1 LGNSIDASLRHKVF
15 RAMKEEN
22 AIHILIIEDNPDD
35 RASIRRMLLHSSD
48 RSYAFSE
55 AQLGAAGVRAYREAA
70 GRPPD
75 CVLLDYHLPD
85 MNAPE
90 VLAELRNGSEF
101 PACPVV
107 VLFGSDV
114 SSGHSVLNAGAQQ
127 FLVKSWLTP
136 ESLTCAIQNAIERFK
151 LIAEQSSAERKL
163 RERGV
168 RDFALP
174 DVLSD
179 RTARDVIDGP
189 PPFDESGNV
198 RGAVQSFMDSTDRQ
212 RAEAELRQAHAKLQS
227 VLSSITDGLAVLDKN
242 WRYTYFSEQG
252 ARIIGMRPEQLLGQ
266 CVWDMF
272 PHTQGT
278 KFYEEYH
285 RAVESDQSVH
295 FEEFYPEPLN
305 SWIECHCYPSSEGL
319 AVYFRDITDRKR
331 AEEALRE
338 IAERYEHQSRVFDTT
353 LSAITDFAYIFDR
366 EGRFL
371 YANKALLDLWGLTLE
386 AAVGKNFFDLK
397 YPDDLAAKL
406 QRQIQQVL
414 RSGERLSDETP
425 YTSPTGV
432 TGYYEYIFSPV
443 IAADGTAEAV
453 AGSTRDISER
463 KRTESALVEA
473 RQAAE
478 AANQTKDRFLA
489 VLSHELRSP
498 LTPMLMAVAALEHDS
513 DLRPAVR
520 EHLAM
525 IKRNIHLET
534 KLIDDLLDLSRITSG
549 KVELDIEPVDLNETV
564 RHVCGSCRSQMLEK
578 GIRLETE
585 LFDAAALIA
594 ADSARIQQ
602 VLRNLLT
609 NAIKFT
615 PENGTIQVT
624 TARVGGRWEMRVQDN
639 GIGISMEALPRIFD
653 AFEQGGIRVTRQF
666 GGLGLGLAI
675 SKSLVELHRGS
686 IRAESAG
693 PGQGSTFIVELP
705 GAEIDTVG
713 KAPHFAPAES
723 GKQPK
728 MRLLLVEDH
737 HDTARTIS
745 RLLRSAGFTVTTATD
760 VASASAA
767 ADKEPFDVLVS
778 DLGLPDGD
786 GYEIMR
792 RIRAIRSMPGIA
804 MSGYGMN
811 EDRRRSHEAGFSEH
825 LVKPIDLPQLVAAI
839 RRVTDNRS

>member
-1 LGNSIDASLRHKVF
+1 
-15 RAMKEEN
+15 MEEEN
-22 AIHILIIEDNPDD
+22 AIYILITGANPDD
-35 RASIRRMLLHSSD
+35 CASIRRMLLNGSD
-48 RSYAFSE
+48 RTYVFNE
-55 AQLGAAGVRAYREAA
+55 AHLGAAGVRAYRESANS
-70 GRPPD
+70 PPD

-85 MNAPE
+85 MDAPQ
-90 VLAELRNGSEF
+90 VLAELRNGAEF

-107 VLFGSDV
+107 VLTESDLRR
-114 SSGHSVLNAGAQQ
+114 SDSVLNTCAEEYIG
-127 FLVKSWLTP
+127 KSWLTP
-136 ESLTCAIQNAIERFK
+136 ESLTWAIENALQRFK
-151 LIAEQSSAERKL
+151 LIAGASSAVRNQ
-163 RERGV
+163 REGEV
-168 RDFALP
+168 RDFAVA
-174 DVLSD
+174 DVFND
-179 RTARDVIDGP
+179 GTAHEFGDVVP
-189 PPFDESGNV
+189 LFDESGNV
-198 RGAVQSFMDSTDRQ
+198 PGAVESFMDITNRR
-212 RAEAELRQAHAKLQS
+212 RAEAELCQAHHQLQS
-227 VLSSITDGLAVLDKN
+227 VLNSITDGLAVLDKN

-252 ARIIGMRPEQLLGQ
+252 ARIIGMRREQLVGE
-266 CVWDMF
+266 CVWEMF
-272 PHTQGT
+272 PHAQGT

-285 RAVESDQSVH
+285 RAVESGQSVH

-305 SWIECHCYPSSEGL
+305 SWLECHCYPSSEGL
-319 AVYFRDITDRKR
+319 AVYFRDVTDRKG

-338 IAERYEHQSRVFDTT
+338 IAERYERQSRVFDTT

-366 EGRFL
+366 DGRFV
-371 YANKALLDLWGLTLE
+371 YANKALLNLWGLTLE

-397 YPDDLAAKL
+397 YPDDLAERL
-406 QRQIQQVL
+406 QRQIQQVFSS
-414 RSGERLSDETP
+414 REGLSDETP

-443 IAADGTAEAV
+443 IAADGTVEAV

-463 KRTESALVEA
+463 KRTEAALIEA
-473 RQAAE
+473 RQSAE

-498 LTPMLMAVAALEHDS
+498 LTPMLMAVAAMEHDS
-513 DLRPAVR
+513 ELRPVIR

-534 KLIDDLLDLSRITSG
+534 KLIDDLLDLSRITSS

-564 RHVCGSCRSQMLEK
+564 RHVCGSCRSQIREK

-585 LFDAAALIA
+585 LCDAAALIA
-594 ADSARIQQ
+594 ADSARLQQ
-602 VLRNLLT
+602 VLSNVLI

-615 PENGTIQVT
+615 PENGTILVT
-624 TARVGGRWEMRVQDN
+624 TARRVGGRWEVRVQDS
-639 GIGISMEALPRIFD
+639 GIGISAEALPRIFD
-653 AFEQGGIRVTRQF
+653 AFEQGGVKVTRQF

-675 SKSLVELHRGS
+675 AKSLVELLRGS

-693 PGQGSTFIVELP
+693 LGQGSTFIVELP
-705 GAEIDTVG
+705 EAETDSVG
-713 KAPHFAPAES
+713 KAPQFAPVEN
-723 GKQPK
+723 GKPSK

-745 RLLRSAGFTVTTATD
+745 RLLRSAGFAVTTATD
-760 VASASAA
+760 VASASSA
-767 ADKEPFDVLVS
+767 ADREPFDVLVS

-792 RIRAIRSMPGIA
+792 RVRAIRSMPGIA

-825 LVKPIDLPQLVAAI
+825 LVKPIDLPQLIAAI
-839 RRVTDNRS
+839 RRVTDNRG

>member
-1 LGNSIDASLRHKVF
+1 MCLKMQRLATSW
-15 RAMKEEN
+15 
-22 AIHILIIEDNPDD
+22 AI
-35 RASIRRMLLHSSD
+35 
-48 RSYAFSE
+48 
-55 AQLGAAGVRAYREAA
+55 
-70 GRPPD
+70 
-75 CVLLDYHLPD
+75 
-85 MNAPE
+85 
-90 VLAELRNGSEF
+90 
-101 PACPVV
+101 
-107 VLFGSDV
+107 
-114 SSGHSVLNAGAQQ
+114 
-127 FLVKSWLTP
+127 
-136 ESLTCAIQNAIERFK
+136 
-151 LIAEQSSAERKL
+151 
-163 RERGV
+163 
-168 RDFALP
+168 
-174 DVLSD
+174 
-179 RTARDVIDGP
+179 
-189 PPFDESGNV
+189 FDESGNV
-198 RGAVQSFMDSTDRQ
+198 HGALESFMDITDRN
-212 RAEAELRQAHAKLQS
+212 RAETELRQAHHKLQS
-227 VLSSITDGLAVLDKN
+227 VLNSITDGLAVLDKN

-252 ARIIGMRPEQLLGQ
+252 ARIIGMRREQLLGE
-266 CVWDMF
+266 CVWEMF
-272 PHTQGT
+272 PHAQGT
-278 KFYEEYH
+278 KFYTEYH
-285 RAVESDQSVH
+285 RAVESGQSVH

-305 SWIECHCYPSSEGL
+305 SWLECHCYPSSEGL

-338 IAERYEHQSRVFDTT
+338 IAERYERQSRVFDTT

-366 EGRFL
+366 DGRFI
-371 YANKALLDLWGLTLE
+371 YANKALLSLWGLTLE

-406 QRQIQQVL
+406 QRQIEQVF
-414 RSGERLSDETP
+414 RSGEGLSDETP
-425 YTSPTGV
+425 YTSPTGA
-432 TGYYEYIFSPV
+432 TGHYEYIFCPV
-443 IAADGTAEAV
+443 IATDGTVEAV
-453 AGSTRDISER
+453 AGSTRDITER
-463 KRTESALVEA
+463 KRTEAALIQA

-564 RHVCGSCRSQMLEK
+564 RHVCGSCRSQMREK
-578 GIRLETE
+578 GLRLEIE
-585 LFDAAALIA
+585 LYDSAALIA

-602 VLRNLLT
+602 VLRNLLI

-615 PENGTIQVT
+615 PENGTIRLT
-624 TARVGGRWEMRVQDN
+624 TARRVGGRWEVRVQDS
-639 GIGISMEALPRIFD
+639 GIGISVEALPRIFD
-653 AFEQGGIRVTRQF
+653 AFEQGGLNITRQF

-693 PGQGSTFIVELP
+693 LGQGATFIVELP
-705 GAEIDTVG
+705 GEEADKVG
-713 KAPHFAPAES
+713 KAPHFATAEN
-723 GKQPK
+723 GKQPT
-728 MRLLLVEDH
+728 MRILLVEDH

-745 RLLRSAGFTVTTATD
+745 RLLRSAGFAVTTAAD

-767 ADKEPFDVLVS
+767 ADKAPFDLLVS

-825 LVKPIDLPQLVAAI
+825 LVKPIDLPQLIAAI
-839 RRVTDNRS
+839 RRVTDNRG

>member
-1 LGNSIDASLRHKVF
+1 
-15 RAMKEEN
+15 MEEEN
-22 AIHILIIEDNPDD
+22 AIYILITGANPDD
-35 RASIRRMLLHSSD
+35 CASIRRMLLNGSD
-48 RSYAFSE
+48 RTYVFNE
-55 AQLGAAGVRAYREAA
+55 AHLGAAGVRAYRESANF
-70 GRPPD
+70 PPD

-85 MNAPE
+85 MDAPQ
-90 VLAELRNGSEF
+90 VLAELRNGAEF

-107 VLFGSDV
+107 VLTESDLRR
-114 SSGHSVLNAGAQQ
+114 SDSVLNTCAEEYIG
-127 FLVKSWLTP
+127 KSWLTP
-136 ESLTCAIQNAIERFK
+136 ESLTWAIENALQRFK
-151 LIAEQSSAERKL
+151 LIAGASSAVRNQ
-163 RERGV
+163 REGEV
-168 RDFALP
+168 RDFAVA
-174 DVLSD
+174 DVFND
-179 RTARDVIDGP
+179 GTAHEFGDVVP
-189 PPFDESGNV
+189 LFDESGNV
-198 RGAVQSFMDSTDRQ
+198 PGAVESFMDFTNRR
-212 RAEAELRQAHAKLQS
+212 RAEAELCQAHHQLQS
-227 VLSSITDGLAVLDKN
+227 VLNSITDGLAVLDKN

-252 ARIIGMRPEQLLGQ
+252 ARIIGMRREQLVGE
-266 CVWDMF
+266 CVWEMF
-272 PHTQGT
+272 PHAQGT

-285 RAVESDQSVH
+285 RAVESGQSVH

-305 SWIECHCYPSSEGL
+305 SWLECHCYPSSEGL
-319 AVYFRDITDRKR
+319 AVYFRDVTDRKG

-338 IAERYEHQSRVFDTT
+338 IAERYERQSRVFDTT

-366 EGRFL
+366 DGRFV
-371 YANKALLDLWGLTLE
+371 YANKALLNLWGLTLE

-397 YPDDLAAKL
+397 YPDDLAERL
-406 QRQIQQVL
+406 QRQIQQVFSS
-414 RSGERLSDETP
+414 REGLSDETP

-443 IAADGTAEAV
+443 IAADGTVEAV

-463 KRTESALVEA
+463 KRTEAALIEA
-473 RQAAE
+473 RQSAE

-498 LTPMLMAVAALEHDS
+498 LTPMLMAVAAMEHDS
-513 DLRPAVR
+513 ELRPVIR

-534 KLIDDLLDLSRITSG
+534 KLIDDLLDLSRITSS

-564 RHVCGSCRSQMLEK
+564 RHVCGSCRSQIREK

-585 LFDAAALIA
+585 LCDAAALIA
-594 ADSARIQQ
+594 ADSARLQQ
-602 VLRNLLT
+602 VLSNVLI

-615 PENGTIQVT
+615 PENGTILVT
-624 TARVGGRWEMRVQDN
+624 TARRVGGRWEVRVQDS
-639 GIGISMEALPRIFD
+639 GIGISAEALPRIFD
-653 AFEQGGIRVTRQF
+653 AFEQGGVKVTRQF

-675 SKSLVELHRGS
+675 AKSLVELLRGS

-693 PGQGSTFIVELP
+693 LGQGSTFIVELP
-705 GAEIDTVG
+705 EAETDSVG
-713 KAPHFAPAES
+713 KAPQFAPVEN
-723 GKQPK
+723 GKPSK

-745 RLLRSAGFTVTTATD
+745 RLLRSAGFAVTTATD
-760 VASASAA
+760 VASASSA
-767 ADKEPFDVLVS
+767 ADREPFDVLVS

-792 RIRAIRSMPGIA
+792 RVRAIRSMPGIA

-825 LVKPIDLPQLVAAI
+825 LVKPIDLPRLIAAI
-839 RRVTDNRS
+839 RRVTDNRG